1 MEDTSTTG
9 YNIDM
14 KNPTDYGA
22 QDIKAVTGL
31 EHVRLRPAMYIGDIG
46 ERGLHHLIWE
56 ILDNA
61 VDEAMAGYAKNIS
74 VIVHDDGSITVEDD
88 GRGIP
93 VDIHPETGR
102 PAVEMVFTL
111 LGAGGKFEKKAYTYS
126 GGLHGV
132 GASVVNALSEWL
144 VVEVYRDGKIY
155 RQEYRRGEPVYELRI
170 VGNTT
175 KRGTRVTFKPDPE
188 IFETTKIRFDI
199 VEKRI
204 RELAYLN
211 PEVRF
216 YLKDERIDKEITY
229 KFDRGIEELV
239 EFLSQGKEPLFG
251 EVVRIQGEK
260 DKVVVDV
267 AFRYVKDYREIVDS
281 FVNNIKTIEGG
292 THVTG
297 FRSGLTKAVTRLA
310 EKLKLS
316 KELKTMFSG
325 EDIRE
330 GLVAV
335 VSCKVPEPQF
345 EGQTKTKLGN
355 QNVKTI
361 VDSLVYD
368 FLSAY
373 LDKNRDV
380 LKLIVE
386 KAVEAALAREAAK
399 KAKELVRRKSPL
411 EDGILPGK
419 LADCSEKDP
428 QRCEIFLVEGDSAG
442 GSAKQARDR
451 RFQAILP
458 LRGKIINVEK
468 ARIDK
473 VLANE
478 EVKAIVSALG
488 CGIGEELDISKLRY
502 HKIIL
507 MTDADVDGS
516 HIRTLLLTF
525 FYRFMPKLIEEGYI
539 YIALPPL
546 YKLKKGKKEVYIKD
560 DRELEHFLYGLI
572 KEKGYVK
579 DAKGL
584 EYKGEELIRLLKS
597 TKEFEESYRSLV
609 KSKGEDIVNFLLSH
623 RIVEEHLRS
632 AQRVKELVETMT
644 KELRDYRID
653 TRYDDFEGAYDIVLV
668 DEKVGSRVIVDAD
681 FLSSLSYKHVLEGV
695 HLHLPAIVGYESRHK
710 EVKTIDQVYE
720 AIMTLVKAGM
730 EIQRYKG
737 LGEMNPQQLWETT
750 MDPQTRRLVRV
761 KVEDAVEADRIFT
774 ILMGEQVEPRR
785 EFIETYAKEVRNL
798 DV

>member
-1 MEDTSTTG
+1 MTNPEDL
-9 YNIDM
+9 
-14 KNPTDYGA
+14 KNPQEVQDVDYGA

-31 EHVRLRPAMYIGDIG
+31 EHVRLRPAMYIGDVG

-61 VDEAMAGYAKNIS
+61 VDEAMAGYAKNVS
-74 VIVHDDGSITVEDD
+74 VIIHDDGSITVEDD

-93 VDIHPETGR
+93 VDIHPETGK
-102 PAVEMVFTL
+102 PAVEMVFTM
-111 LGAGGKFEKKAYTYS
+111 LGAGGKFEKKAYAYS

-155 RQEYRRGEPVYELRI
+155 RQEYRRGEPVYELKV

-188 IFETTKIRFDI
+188 IFETTRIKFDI
-199 VEKRI
+199 VEKRL

-216 YLKDERIDKEITY
+216 YLKDERSDKEIVY

-239 EFLSQGKEPLFG
+239 EYLSQAKEPLFKDI
-251 EVVRIQGEK
+251 VRIQGDK
-260 DKVVVDV
+260 DGVIVDI
-267 AFRYVKDYREIVDS
+267 AFRYVRDYKELIDS
-281 FVNNIKTIEGG
+281 FVNNVKTVEGG

-297 FRSGLTKAVTRLA
+297 FRSGLTKAVVRLA
-310 EKLKLS
+310 EGLKLS

-325 EDIRE
+325 EDVRE

-335 VSCKVPEPQF
+335 ISCKVPEPQF

-361 VDSLVYD
+361 VDSIVYD
-368 FLSAY
+368 Y
-373 LDKNRDV
+373 LTEYFNENKDV

-386 KAVEAALAREAAK
+386 KAIEAALAREAAK

-428 QRCEIFLVEGDSAG
+428 EKCEIFIVEGDSAG

-488 CGIGEELDISKLRY
+488 CGIGEELDLSKLRY

-507 MTDADVDGS
+507 MTDADIDGS

-525 FYRFMPKLIEEGYI
+525 FYRFMPQLIENGYV

-546 YKLKKGKKEVYIKD
+546 YKLKKGRKEMYVKD
-560 DRELEHFLYGLI
+560 DRELEHFLQELVKEHSYI
-572 KEKGYVK
+572 KDSVGREFR
-579 DAKGL
+579 
-584 EYKGEELIRLLKS
+584 GEELGKLLRNLR
-597 TKEFEESYRSLV
+597 EYEESYRALI
-609 KSKGEDIVNFLLSH
+609 KNKGEDIVNFLLTH
-623 RIVEEHLRS
+623 RVVEEDLRS
-632 AQRVKELVETMT
+632 ANRVKEIVRIMGE
-644 KELRDYRID
+644 ELTDYRVD
-653 TRYDDFEGAYDIVLV
+653 TRYDEFEGAYDIILY
-668 DEKVGSRVIVDAD
+668 DDRLGTKVIVDAD
-681 FLSSLSYKHVLEGV
+681 FLSSLSYKQVLEGI
-695 HLHLPAIVGYESRHK
+695 HLHLPVVVGYDSKTRKVKNLK
-710 EVKTIDQVYE
+710 EVYDTVME
-720 AIMTLVKAGM
+720 LVKSGI

-750 MDPQTRRLVRV
+750 MDPKTRRLMRV
-761 KVEDAVEADRIFT
+761 TVEDAVEADRIFT

-785 EFIETYAKEVRNL
+785 EFIETYAKEVKNL

>member
-1 MEDTSTTG
+1 MREKHQSG
-9 YNIDM
+9 
-14 KNPTDYGA
+14 TDYRA
-22 QDIKAVTGL
+22 EDIKAVTGL
-31 EHVRLRPAMYIGDIG
+31 EHVRLRPAMYIGDVG

-61 VDEAMAGYAKNIS
+61 VDEAMAGYAHNIS
-74 VIVHDDGSITVEDD
+74 VIIHDDGSVTVEDD

-93 VDIHPETGR
+93 VDIHPETGK
-102 PAVEMVFTL
+102 PAVEMVFTM
-111 LGAGGKFEKKAYTYS
+111 LGAGGKFEKKAYAYS

-144 VVEVYRDGKIY
+144 VVEIYRDGKIY
-155 RQEYRRGEPVYELRI
+155 RQEYGRGEPAYELKI
-170 VGNTT
+170 VGTTT
-175 KRGTRVTFKPDPE
+175 KRGTKVTFKPDPD
-188 IFETTKIRFDI
+188 IFETTRIKFDI
-199 VEKRI
+199 VEKRV

-211 PEVRF
+211 PEVKF
-216 YLKDERIDKEITY
+216 YLKDERTDKEIIY
-229 KFDRGIEELV
+229 RFERGIEELV
-239 EFLSQGKEPLFG
+239 EYLSQGKELLFKEIIRIKG
-251 EVVRIQGEK
+251 EREGVI
-260 DKVVVDV
+260 VDI
-267 AFRYVKDYREIVDS
+267 AFRYVKEYKELIDG
-281 FVNNIKTIEGG
+281 FVNNVKTIEGG

-297 FRSGLTKAVTRLA
+297 FRSGLTKAVMRHA
-310 EKLKLS
+310 EGLKLS

-355 QNVKTI
+355 QNVKNI
-361 VDSLVYD
+361 VDSLVYE
-368 FLSAY
+368 Y
-373 LDKNRDV
+373 LTDYFEKNREI

-386 KAVEAALAREAAK
+386 KAVEAALAREAAR

-419 LADCSEKDP
+419 LADCSERDP
-428 QRCEIFLVEGDSAG
+428 EKCEIFIVEGDSAG

-488 CGIGEELDISKLRY
+488 CGIGEDLDLSKLRY

-507 MTDADVDGS
+507 MTDADIDGS

-525 FYRFMPKLIEEGYI
+525 FYRFMLHLIENGYV

-546 YKLKKGKKEVYIKD
+546 YKVKKGRKEMYVKD
-560 DRELEHFLYGLI
+560 DRELESILYSLI
-572 KEKGYVK
+572 KEEGYVK
-579 DAKGL
+579 DAIGM
-584 EYKGEELIRLLKS
+584 EYRGEELIKLIKS
-597 TKEFEESYRSLV
+597 LKEFEESYRALT
-609 KSKGEDIVNFLLSH
+609 KNKGEDIVTFLLNH
-623 RIVEEHLRS
+623 RITEEDLRS
-632 AQRVKELVETMT
+632 AIRVKKVVEMMSKELV
-644 KELRDYRID
+644 DYRID
-653 TRYDDFEGAYDIVLV
+653 TKYDDLEGAYDIVLY
-668 DEKVGSRVIVDAD
+668 DDRLGTRVIIDAD

-695 HLHLPAIVGYESRHK
+695 HLHLPATVGFESK
-710 EVKTIDQVYE
+710 SVKVSSLNEVYDTLME
-720 AIMTLVKAGM
+720 LVKQGI

-750 MDPQTRRLVRV
+750 MDPKTRRLVRV
-761 KVEDAVEADRIFT
+761 KIEDAVEADRIFT
-774 ILMGEQVEPRR
+774 VLMGEQVEPRK
-785 EFIETYAKEVRNL
+785 EFIETYAKEVKNL

>member
-1 MEDTSTTG
+1 MQNPEEIQKVGDT
-9 YNIDM
+9 
-14 KNPTDYGA
+14 TDYGA

-61 VDEAMAGYAKNIS
+61 VDEAMAGYARNIS
-74 VIVHDDGSITVEDD
+74 VIIHDDGSITIEDD

-102 PAVEMVFTL
+102 PAVEMVFTM

-155 RQEYRRGEPVYELRI
+155 RQEYRRGEPLYDLKV
-170 VGNTT
+170 VGSTT
-175 KRGTRVTFKPDPE
+175 KRGTRVTFKPDPD
-188 IFETTKIRFDI
+188 IFETTKIKFDI

-216 YLKDERIDKEITY
+216 YLKDERTDKEIVY

-239 EFLSQGKEPLFG
+239 EYLSQGKDPLFK
-251 EVVRIQGEK
+251 EIIRIKGEK
-260 DKVVVDV
+260 DRVIVDI
-267 AFRYVKDYREIVDS
+267 AFRYVRDYKEIIDS

-310 EKLKLS
+310 EGLKLS

-361 VDSLVYD
+361 VDSIVYD
-368 FLSAY
+368 Y
-373 LDKNRDV
+373 LTDYFEKNKEV

-386 KAVEAALAREAAK
+386 KAIEAALAREAAK

-428 QRCEIFLVEGDSAG
+428 EKCEIFIVEGDSAG

-488 CGIGEELDISKLRY
+488 CGIGEELDLSKLRY
-502 HKIIL
+502 HRIIL

-525 FYRFMPKLIEEGYI
+525 FYRFMPQLIENGYV

-546 YKLKKGKKEVYIKD
+546 YKVKKGRKEMYVKD
-560 DRELEHFLYGLI
+560 DRELEHFLQELI
-572 KEKGYVK
+572 KENAYIK
-579 DAKGL
+579 DSVGM
-584 EYKGEELIRLLKS
+584 EYRGEELIKVLRNLK
-597 TKEFEESYRSLV
+597 EYEDSYRALV
-609 KSKGEDIVNFLLSH
+609 KNKGEDIVNFLLSH
-623 RIVEEHLRS
+623 RVVEEDLRS
-632 AQRVKELVETMT
+632 AQRVKEIVETMS
-644 KELRDYRID
+644 KELTDYRID
-653 TRYDDFEGAYDIVLV
+653 TRYDDFEGAYDIILY
-668 DEKVGSRVIVDAD
+668 DDRLGTKVIIDAD
-681 FLSSLSYKHVLEGV
+681 FLSSLSYKQVLEGV
-695 HLHLPAIVGYESRHK
+695 HLHLPVVVGYESKSKKVSSLK
-710 EVKTIDQVYE
+710 EVYD
-720 AIMTLVKAGM
+720 TLMELVRSGM

-737 LGEMNPQQLWETT
+737 LGEMNPEQLWETT
-750 MDPQTRRLVRV
+750 MDPKTRRLVRV

-785 EFIETYAKEVRNL
+785 EFIETYAKEVKNL

>member
-1 MEDTSTTG
+1 MTNPEDL
-9 YNIDM
+9 
-14 KNPTDYGA
+14 KNPQEVQDVDYGA

-31 EHVRLRPAMYIGDIG
+31 EHVRLRPAMYIGDVG

-61 VDEAMAGYAKNIS
+61 VDEAMAGYAKNVS
-74 VIVHDDGSITVEDD
+74 VIIHDDGSITVEDD

-93 VDIHPETGR
+93 VDIHPETGK
-102 PAVEMVFTL
+102 PAVEMVFTM
-111 LGAGGKFEKKAYTYS
+111 LGAGGKFEKKAYAYS

-144 VVEVYRDGKIY
+144 LVEVYRDGKIY
-155 RQEYRRGEPVYELRI
+155 RQEYRRGEPVYELKV

-175 KRGTRVTFKPDPE
+175 KRGTRVTFKPDPD
-188 IFETTKIRFDI
+188 IFETTRIKFDI
-199 VEKRI
+199 VEKRL

-216 YLKDERIDKEITY
+216 YLKDERSDKEIVY

-239 EFLSQGKEPLFG
+239 EYLSQAKEPLFKDI
-251 EVVRIQGEK
+251 VRIQGDK
-260 DKVVVDV
+260 DGVIVDI
-267 AFRYVKDYREIVDS
+267 AFRYVRDYKELIDS
-281 FVNNIKTIEGG
+281 FVNNVKTVEGG

-297 FRSGLTKAVTRLA
+297 FRSGLTKAVVRLA
-310 EKLKLS
+310 EGLKLS

-325 EDIRE
+325 EDVRE

-335 VSCKVPEPQF
+335 ISCKVPEPQF

-361 VDSLVYD
+361 VDSIVYD
-368 FLSAY
+368 Y
-373 LDKNRDV
+373 LTEYFNENKDV

-386 KAVEAALAREAAK
+386 KAIEAALAREAAK

-428 QRCEIFLVEGDSAG
+428 EKCEIFIVEGDSAG

-488 CGIGEELDISKLRY
+488 CGIGEELDLSKLRY

-507 MTDADVDGS
+507 MTDADIDGS

-525 FYRFMPKLIEEGYI
+525 FYRFMPQLIENGYV

-546 YKLKKGKKEVYIKD
+546 YKLKKGRKEMYVKD
-560 DRELEHFLYGLI
+560 DRELEHFLQELVKEHSYI
-572 KEKGYVK
+572 KDSVGREFR
-579 DAKGL
+579 
-584 EYKGEELIRLLKS
+584 GEELGKLLRNLR
-597 TKEFEESYRSLV
+597 EYEESYRALI
-609 KSKGEDIVNFLLSH
+609 KNKGEDIVNFLLAH
-623 RIVEEHLRS
+623 RVVEEDLRS
-632 AQRVKELVETMT
+632 ANRVKEIVRIMGE
-644 KELRDYRID
+644 ELTDYRVD
-653 TRYDDFEGAYDIVLV
+653 TRYDEFEGAYDIILY
-668 DEKVGSRVIVDAD
+668 DDRLGTKVIVDAD
-681 FLSSLSYKHVLEGV
+681 FLSSLSYKQVLEGI
-695 HLHLPAIVGYESRHK
+695 HLHLPVVVGYDSKTRKVKNLK
-710 EVKTIDQVYE
+710 EVYDTVME
-720 AIMTLVKAGM
+720 LVKSGI

-750 MDPQTRRLVRV
+750 MDPKTRRLMRV
-761 KVEDAVEADRIFT
+761 TVEDAVEADRIFT

-785 EFIETYAKEVRNL
+785 EFIETYAKEVKNL

>member
-1 MEDTSTTG
+1 MQNPEEIQKVGDT
-9 YNIDM
+9 
-14 KNPTDYGA
+14 TDYGA

-61 VDEAMAGYAKNIS
+61 VDEAMAGYARNIS
-74 VIVHDDGSITVEDD
+74 VIIHDDGSITIEDD

-93 VDIHPETGR
+93 VDVHPETGR
-102 PAVEMVFTL
+102 PAVEMVFTM

-155 RQEYRRGEPVYELRI
+155 RQEYRRGEPLYDLKV
-170 VGNTT
+170 VGSTT
-175 KRGTRVTFKPDPE
+175 KRGTRVTFKPDPD
-188 IFETTKIRFDI
+188 IFETTKIKFDI

-216 YLKDERIDKEITY
+216 YLKDERTDKEIVY

-239 EFLSQGKEPLFG
+239 EYLSQGKDPLFK
-251 EVVRIQGEK
+251 EIIRIKGEK
-260 DKVVVDV
+260 DRVIVDI
-267 AFRYVKDYREIVDS
+267 AFRYVRDYKEIIDS

-310 EKLKLS
+310 EGLKLS

-361 VDSLVYD
+361 VDSIVYD
-368 FLSAY
+368 Y
-373 LDKNRDV
+373 LTDYFEKNKEV

-386 KAVEAALAREAAK
+386 KAIEAALAREAAK

-428 QRCEIFLVEGDSAG
+428 EKCEIFIVEGDSAG

-488 CGIGEELDISKLRY
+488 CGIGEELDLSKLRY
-502 HKIIL
+502 HRIIL

-525 FYRFMPKLIEEGYI
+525 FYRFMPQLIENGYV

-546 YKLKKGKKEVYIKD
+546 YKVKKGRKEMYVKD
-560 DRELEHFLYGLI
+560 DRELEHFLQELI
-572 KEKGYVK
+572 KENAYIK
-579 DAKGL
+579 DSVGM
-584 EYKGEELIRLLKS
+584 EYRGEELIKVLRNLK
-597 TKEFEESYRSLV
+597 EYEDSYRALV
-609 KSKGEDIVNFLLSH
+609 KNKGEDIVNFLLSH
-623 RIVEEHLRS
+623 RVVEEDLRS
-632 AQRVKELVETMT
+632 AQRVKEIVETMS
-644 KELRDYRID
+644 KELTDYRID
-653 TRYDDFEGAYDIVLV
+653 TRYDDFEGAYDIILY
-668 DEKVGSRVIVDAD
+668 DDRLGTKVIIDAD
-681 FLSSLSYKHVLEGV
+681 FLSSLSYKQVLEGV
-695 HLHLPAIVGYESRHK
+695 HLHLPVVVGYESKSKKVSSLK
-710 EVKTIDQVYE
+710 EVYD
-720 AIMTLVKAGM
+720 TLMELVRSGM

-737 LGEMNPQQLWETT
+737 LGEMNPEQLWETT
-750 MDPQTRRLVRV
+750 MDPKTRRLVRV

-785 EFIETYAKEVRNL
+785 EFIETYAKEVKNL